1 MSKKS
6 FKKLAKQVKRTR
18 SFVTQVYRDNPKAL
32 LNHKQLAARL
42 EIQDAVQKQ
51 VLIAVLEAM
60 VKDGLLKEASR
71 GKFCW
76 IGPIQETEGII
87 MFQRSGMA
95 FVEISGQPQDVLIPE
110 HATGIAL
117 HEDRVIIRLTNSKK
131 GTRPKG
137 KVVEVVERARETF
150 PAIIFQHERSFFAV
164 PDNPRLG
171 TDFFIP
177 SNQLNGA
184 KNGDKVVVR
193 FEDWANPRLNPTASV
208 EQVLGRP
215 GDMRAEGDA
224 ILAEFG
230 FPLKFLKHV
239 EDECISIEKTISEK
253 EISVRKDLRN
263 LLTFTIDPNDA
274 KDFDDAISFQILDTG
289 NFEVGVHIAD
299 VTHYVTP
306 GSEIEKEAKNRA
318 TSVYLVDRVIPML
331 PETLSNELCSLRP
344 NEDKLTYSV
353 IFELNVDAEIKK
365 TWIGKTIIHSDHRF
379 TYDEAQQIIESNSG
393 LYHEELGVVNSLAK
407 KLRLQRMEQGAIAF
421 EKSEVKFKLDEKKK
435 PVDVFFK
442 VQKDAHKLIEE
453 FMLLAN
459 KAVAI
464 KVGKKK
470 NEGDKVK
477 TFVYRI
483 HDQPDPTKLKE
494 LAQFVGRFGYD
505 LDLATPQKIAGSIN
519 AMLREIKGKPEQNII
534 EMLTIRSMAKAEYSP
549 NNIGHF
555 GLSFPYYSHFTS
567 PIRRYPDMMAHRML
581 HDYSN
586 DGKSK
591 NLDEVDKLCKHS
603 GIMERKAADAER
615 QSTKLYQVIYM
626 TDFVGQTFEGVISG
640 VTEWGVFVEISENKC
655 EGMVRLRDIDGD
667 YYFYD
672 QKNMAIVGQRTKRS
686 FVLGQKVEVLVED
699 SDVEN
704 RRIDLKLV

>member
-42 EIQDAVQKQ
+42 EIQDAIQKQ

-117 HEDRVIIRLTNSKK
+117 HEDRVIIRITNSKK

-164 PDNPRLG
+164 SDNPRLG

-230 FPLKFLKHV
+230 FPLKFPKHV

-274 KDFDDAISFQILDTG
+274 KDFDDAISFHILDTG

-586 DGKSK
+586 DGKSR

-640 VTEWGVFVEISENKC
+640 VTEWGVFVEISVNKC